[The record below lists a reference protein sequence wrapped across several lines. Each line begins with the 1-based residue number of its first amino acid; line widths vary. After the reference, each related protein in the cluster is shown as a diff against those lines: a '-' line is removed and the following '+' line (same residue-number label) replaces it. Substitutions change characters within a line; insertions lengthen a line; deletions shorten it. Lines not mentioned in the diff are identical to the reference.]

1 LGFWGWVLSAPE
13 TATGKVTSSVAAG
26 QDVSALDAKVVEDA
40 RLIVLQKEREVVARL
55 IGSSAS
61 AGGRRK

>member
-1 LGFWGWVLSAPE
+1 M
-13 TATGKVTSSVAAG
+13 TSSVAAG